1 MQSPVAAGAISS
13 RVQIPEPLSDALDW
27 LLAALNDR
35 GSSLTAADVTDR
47 IAPDFL
53 AAVPA
58 EQIVGIVQQFAAA
71 FAPVSLDGFTRPPTA
86 TQVNALLTTA
96 IGVPLVIPISIE
108 DAPPHRMTGVNFAPA
123 PPPSGVQLEP
133 TVDPDGTQ
141 VVTSGRQDGVVDV
154 NGRAFY
160 RSALGT
166 DGPTVVLES
175 GANDPAA
182 PWFAIEN
189 AVASFARVFSY
200 DRANTAGSASD
211 PAPRPRTGEEIVP
224 ELHALLAAADEPGPY
239 VFVGHSIG
247 GVFIRMYASM
257 YPEDVAG
264 MVLIDS
270 SHEEQN
276 ARVQELLSP
285 EQWAAYMQMNIV
297 IEGLDLDAS
306 FAQLT
311 ELEQS
316 SPLRP
321 MPLFVVSAGQAD
333 DPAAMPPDW
342 PTEAQHALWMELQE
356 DLAGLVPGARHV
368 VAEESRHYVHQSQPD
383 LVVDAIRQV
392 VDAVREP
399 TSWATP
405 PVATPVT

>member
-1 MQSPVAAGAISS
+1 
-13 RVQIPEPLSDALDW
+13 
-27 LLAALNDR
+27 
-35 GSSLTAADVTDR
+35 
-47 IAPDFL
+47 
-53 AAVPA
+53 
-58 EQIVGIVQQFAAA
+58 
-71 FAPVSLDGFTRPPTA
+71 
-86 TQVNALLTTA
+86 
-96 IGVPLVIPISIE
+96 
-108 DAPPHRMTGVNFAPA
+108 
-123 PPPSGVQLEP
+123 
-133 TVDPDGTQ
+133 
-141 VVTSGRQDGVVDV
+141 
-154 NGRAFY
+154 
-160 RSALGT
+160 
-166 DGPTVVLES
+166 
-175 GANDPAA
+175 
-182 PWFAIEN
+182 
-189 AVASFARVFSY
+189 
-200 DRANTAGSASD
+200 
-211 PAPRPRTGEEIVP
+211 
-224 ELHALLAAADEPGPY
+224 
-239 VFVGHSIG
+239 
-247 GVFIRMYASM
+247 MYASM

-311 ELEQS
+311 ELEQA

-383 LVVDAIRQV
+383 MVVNAIRQV